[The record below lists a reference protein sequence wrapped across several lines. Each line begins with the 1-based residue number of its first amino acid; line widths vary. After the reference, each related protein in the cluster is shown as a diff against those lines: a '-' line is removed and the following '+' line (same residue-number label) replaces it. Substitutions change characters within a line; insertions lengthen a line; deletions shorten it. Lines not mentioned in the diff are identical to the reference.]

1 MSEFV
6 GRFLGKQGEHA
17 HEKGPHPGWAG
28 PRLDRRLQHGRPLGR
43 ALAAGVVQQVR
54 VPLLGDDDTAEPE
67 PVEDFVQRFAAGDA
81 EHGAGVPQ
89 IMEPDGPHPGL
100 LDQPAERLRRRAGQV
115 PEVRQLVERL
125 GAYLA
130 PTTSCGRPA
139 SPSRTPPTCGA
150 LADAVGVDLDEPI

>member
-1 MSEFV
+1 
-6 GRFLGKQGEHA
+6 
-17 HEKGPHPGWAG
+17 
-28 PRLDRRLQHGRPLGR
+28 
-43 ALAAGVVQQVR
+43 
-54 VPLLGDDDTAEPE
+54 
-67 PVEDFVQRFAAGDA
+67 
-81 EHGAGVPQ
+81 
-89 IMEPDGPHPGL
+89 MEPDGPHPGL